1 MPRVILMPHG
11 TWGKDAAD
19 WQGSAE
25 EWREKMRQA
34 AQEAK
39 TEAKPT
45 DRYILLTPEELAALP
60 VSGYRIKHILPTE
73 GVAVIYGAPK
83 SGKTFL
89 VLDAAG
95 AITEGREW
103 FGYRTRQSAVVY
115 IGLEGQGGLAQR
127 WQAYSRIKAQTR
139 QAELRFVTA
148 PWSILHNGDLG
159 ELADAVR
166 EAGCAGGVVVVDTLN
181 AASPGADENS
191 SVDMGRIVNGAKQL
205 QREVGGLVLLV
216 HHSGKDASR
225 GLRGHSSL
233 TGAVDAIIEVTR
245 DESGDRREWRVERA
259 KDGPESDPI
268 PFALSVVELG
278 EDEDGDPIT
287 SCVVEVREAVAD
299 QIKRVR
305 PPAGGNM
312 RIALDAIGAALK
324 ASSEYGKGQAP
335 EFRPCVTLDVA
346 VEAVAPKLATD
357 PKRRKERAQAAIR
370 SLVGKGHLAFYD
382 EWVWLP

>member
-1 MPRVILMPHG
+1 MPKVVQMPHG
-11 TWGKDAAD
+11 AWGKDAAD
-19 WQGSAE
+19 WQGPSE
-25 EWREKMRQA
+25 EFQAQMRQA
-34 AQEAK
+34 EA
-39 TEAKPT
+39 EAEAANQNQA
-45 DRYILLTPEELAALP
+45 RYALLTPDELAALP
-60 VSGYRIKHILPTE
+60 VADYRIKHVLPAA

-95 AITEGREW
+95 AISEGRDW
-103 FGYRTRQSAVVY
+103 FGYRTKPAPVVY
-115 IGLEGQGGLAQR
+115 VGLEGQGGLAQR

-139 QAELRFVTA
+139 QADLRFVTA

-159 ELADAVR
+159 ELAGAVR
-166 EAGCAGGVVVVDTLN
+166 AAGCAEGVTIVDTLN

-191 SVDMGRIVNGAKQL
+191 SVDMGRIIDGAKQL
-205 QREVGGLVLLV
+205 QREVGGLVWLV
-216 HHSGKDASR
+216 HHSGKDAGR

-233 TGAVDAIIEVTR
+233 TGAVDAILEVTR

-278 EDEDGDPIT
+278 EDGDGDPIT
-287 SCVVEVREAVAD
+287 SCVVEVREALTD

-312 RIALDAIGAALK
+312 RIALDAIGTALK
-324 ASSEYGKGQAP
+324 ASSDSGMGQAP
-335 EFRPCVTLDVA
+335 AHRPCITLDVA

-370 SLVGKGHLAFYD
+370 SLVGKGHLGFYD
-382 EWVWLP
+382 HWVWLP